1 MTKTQK
7 EFLEA
12 IARVVSGSSN
22 TIPLSDVVKKEAID
36 QAVLPLVSKEPDA
49 LAVIASNMQLIYEQ
63 NELGKILK
71 NIPYVILKGT
81 AASTYYPEPI
91 RRTLGDIDVIVEPKF
106 YDTACKILLE
116 NDYIIPPNSGDDR
129 HVHFLKNGVM
139 IELHRRFASLQTKE
153 QDKLLD
159 EWIYEGLKSPV
170 ADQIQRFSFPR
181 LEDTENGLVLL
192 AHLNQHLEE
201 GVGFRHILDW
211 VMFVD
216 KCLPDAAWFEFKK
229 KSDNIGLT
237 TLAKVTACLGQK
249 YLGLR
254 KDNITWCQDV
264 DNEIVDELLG
274 YAFSCGNFGH
284 KDSKNNTII
293 MVMTHGRGIKGFF
306 RNLQKQGRSNWKLL
320 EHNWWLGPFAWLY
333 QLVRYIRLG
342 LKQNGLKELI
352 NNYMQSKRRNK
363 MLDKL
368 ESKRTVFKK

>member
-12 IARVVSGSSN
+12 IARVVSGGSN
-22 TIPLSDVVKKEAID
+22 TIPLGDAVKKEAID

-81 AASTYYPEPI
+81 AASIYYPEPV
-91 RRTLGDIDVIVEPKF
+91 RRTLGDIDVIVEPKD
-106 YDTACKILLE
+106 YDTACELLLE
-116 NDYIIPPNSGDDR
+116 NDYIIPPNPGDDR
-129 HVHFLKNGVM
+129 HGHFLKNGVM
-139 IELHRRFASLQTKE
+139 IELHRRFASLQTRE

-159 EWIYEGLKSPV
+159 EWIYEGLKAPV
-170 ADQIQRFSFPR
+170 ADKIQRFSFPR
-181 LEDTENGLVLL
+181 LKDIENGLVLL

-201 GVGFRHILDW
+201 GIGFRHIIDW

-216 KCLPDAAWFEFKK
+216 KCLPDDAWPEFKK
-229 KSDNIGLT
+229 KSDHIGLT

-249 YLGLR
+249 YLGLK
-254 KDNITWCQDV
+254 KDNITWCQGV
-264 DNEIVDELLG
+264 DDEIVDAFLE
-274 YAFSCGNFGH
+274 YAFDCGNFGH
-284 KDSKNNTII
+284 KDAKNNTVV

-306 RNLQKQGRSNWKLL
+306 RNLQRQGMSNWKIL
-320 EHNWWLGPFAWLY
+320 EQQKWLVPFAWIY

-342 LKQNGLKELI
+342 MKHNSLRELKA
-352 NNYMQSKRRNK
+352 NYEKSKKRNQ

-368 ESKRTVFKK
+368 ESKRKAFKK